1 MINLIK
7 LFISATR
14 KGGLGWS
21 TTEVKRCTGTLGGG
35 RLSVFNP
42 DIKPLWFFLDDQ
54 DLDADDMTHLIEK
67 GYETIFVDES
77 TGAYHTQAELDK
89 SKTKYTIVTPH
100 KTAVV
105 RPESDSAFA

>member
-1 MINLIK
+1 MNLIK

-21 TTEVKRCTGTLGGG
+21 TTEVKRCQGELGGG

-54 DLDADDMTHLIEK
+54 DLDADDMPVLIER
-67 GYETIFVDES
+67 GYETILVDEQ
-77 TGAYHTQAELDK
+77 TGAYYTQAKLDK
-89 SKTKYTIVTPH
+89 SKAKYQIVTPH
-100 KTAVV
+100 KTSVV
-105 RPESDSAFA
+105 KPESDSAFA